1 MILVVGISY
10 KTAPVALR
18 EAAAFTAESLPA
30 ALARL
35 RAECGLREAA
45 VLSTCN
51 RVEIYGEGDPWAL
64 DAACRLLAER
74 MGQTPAALQAHL
86 FSHSGEAAVRHA
98 FLVAASLESMVL
110 GEAQI
115 LGQFKDA
122 FRLAEDAGSLG
133 PALRGL
139 RDRAI
144 QAARRAR
151 SEAGIGEHAVS
162 VSHVAVE
169 LAKKIFGDLSG
180 RSVVL
185 VGAGKM
191 CALAGQRLVQ
201 AGARAT
207 VVGGRTLAR
216 AEELAT
222 ELGAEAAPLES
233 LPSLL
238 RTADVVVSGTGAP
251 GVVLRRQDVEAA
263 LSARCGRPL
272 FLIDIAVPRDIDA
285 DVAKLPGTFLYD
297 IDGLQAVAAAN
308 RREREREAQ
317 KAFALVEEAVAAFVA
332 WERTLQVQPVL
343 VALRRRAEEVK
354 QSELH
359 KARRRLAGLTAEQE
373 AAVEAVA
380 AAIVNKLL
388 HPPTA
393 FLREA
398 AARGGAADEAL
409 LAARLLGVDPAAGS
423 APSASA
429 TTAAVAAVPATA
441 R

>member
-18 EAAAFTAESLPA
+18 EAAAVPA
-30 ALARL
+30 DAVPALLAQL
-35 RAECGLREAA
+35 RGECGFREAA

-51 RVEIYGEGDPWAL
+51 RVEFYGEGDPWAL
-64 DAACRLLAER
+64 EAASRLFAQR
-74 MGQTPAALQAHL
+74 IGQPLAALQGQL
-86 FSHSGEAAVRHA
+86 FALSGEAAVRHA
-98 FLVAASLESMVL
+98 FRVAASLESMVL

-115 LGQFKDA
+115 LGQFKEA
-122 FRLAEDAGSLG
+122 FRLAEEAATLG
-133 PALRGL
+133 AALRGL

-169 LAKKIFGDLSG
+169 LARKIFGSLEG
-180 RSVVL
+180 REVAL

-207 VVGGRTLAR
+207 VVGGRRFAR
-216 AEELAT
+216 AEELA
-222 ELGAEAAPLES
+222 EALGAEAVPFEAMAG
-233 LPSLL
+233 LL
-238 RTADVVVSGTGAP
+238 RKVDVVVSGTGAP
-251 GVVLRRQDVEAA
+251 CVILHRADVAAA
-263 LSARCGRPL
+263 LAARNGRPL

-285 DVAKLPGTFLYD
+285 AAAELPGVFLYD
-297 IDGLQAVAAAN
+297 MDGLQAVAAAN
-308 RREREREAQ
+308 RREREREAR

-343 VALRRRAEEVK
+343 AALRRRAEEVK
-354 QSELH
+354 QAELR
-359 KARRRLAGLTAEQE
+359 KARRHLAGLTAEQE

-398 AARGGAADEAL
+398 AARGGATDEAL
-409 LAARLLGVDPAAGS
+409 LAARVLGLGPGPERPAAEGN
-423 APSASA
+423 A
-429 TTAAVAAVPATA
+429 TVLATAVA